1 MQISQVRE
9 LDQRSKGAFVKRT
22 FTEAEKEDAKT
33 AQDLYTFYAG
43 RFAVKEAVFKA
54 VAHLTAEK
62 AFDLRMVETRRLPDG
77 RPKVTCEGRFGEIL
91 DRAGV
96 DDILVSISNEGEYA
110 IAIAEAVGC
119 LPSLRDERRF
129 REKKERFH
137 MSYKIFAINP
147 GSTSTKIALIEDET
161 VLFSKNVSHD
171 AAKLAEFD
179 GISAQ
184 MPYRKETILNLLKEN
199 NISLDGVSAFV
210 GRGGGLLPMEGGTY
224 RIDATLLDHAVRGAN
239 GVQHPA
245 QLGPQL
251 ANEFAREYNCPAFV
265 VNPPDVDELQDLA
278 RLTGIKGVNR
288 MVHLHALNLKETAIR
303 HAQSQ
308 GKKYEEQNYVVCHI
322 GGGISVSAHRNG
334 KMVDGYDI
342 VGGEGPMAP
351 TRCGSVA
358 VADLLRYAAG
368 KDLKEVKSVCTRS
381 GGLVSHL
388 GTSDALEVSNRAEA
402 GDAYAKMVWDTM
414 IYQINKCIGSMAA
427 VLHGKVDGI
436 LLGGGMVYNKGLV
449 AQIEEAC
456 GWIAP
461 VSAYPGEF
469 EMEAMA
475 SGAIRVLSG
484 EEEAKTYTGVPVWS
498 GFDFEK

>member
-1 MQISQVRE
+1 MS
-9 LDQRSKGAFVKRT
+9 
-22 FTEAEKEDAKT
+22 
-33 AQDLYTFYAG
+33 
-43 RFAVKEAVFKA
+43 
-54 VAHLTAEK
+54 
-62 AFDLRMVETRRLPDG
+62 
-77 RPKVTCEGRFGEIL
+77 
-91 DRAGV
+91 
-96 DDILVSISNEGEYA
+96 
-110 IAIAEAVGC
+110 
-119 LPSLRDERRF
+119 
-129 REKKERFH
+129 
-137 MSYKIFAINP
+137 SYKIFAINP
-147 GSTSTKIALIEDET
+147 GSTSTKIALIENDN
-161 VLFSKNVSHD
+161 VLFTKNVSHD
-171 AAKLAEFD
+171 ANKLAEFD

-199 NISLDGVSAFV
+199 NVSLEGIDACV
-210 GRGGGLLPMEGGTY
+210 GRGGGLFAMEGGTY
-224 RIDATLLDHAVRGAN
+224 KVDELVLDHATRGAN

-251 ANEFAREYNCPAFV
+251 ANEFAKEYNCPAFV

-278 RLTGIKGVNR
+278 RLTGIKGVHR
-288 MVHLHALNLKETAIR
+288 TVHLHSLNLKETAIR

-334 KMVDGYDI
+334 KMVDGFDI

-351 TRCGSVA
+351 TRSGSIA
-358 VADLLRYAAG
+358 VADLLRYAKD
-368 KDLKEVKSVCTRS
+368 KDLGEVKGVCTKN

-436 LLGGGMVYNKGLV
+436 LLGGGMVHNKGLV
-449 AQIEEAC
+449 AQIKEAC
-456 GWIAP
+456 EWIAP

-484 EEEAKTYTGVPVWS
+484 AEEVKKYKGAPVWT